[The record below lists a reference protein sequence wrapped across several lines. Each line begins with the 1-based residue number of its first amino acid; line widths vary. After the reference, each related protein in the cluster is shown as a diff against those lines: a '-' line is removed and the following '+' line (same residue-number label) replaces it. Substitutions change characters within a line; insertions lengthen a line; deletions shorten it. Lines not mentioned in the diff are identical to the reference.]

1 MYQLVVNIQLKK
13 DGVFVIGRGRARLLQ
28 LIDEKKSISKAAEE
42 LKMAYRHAWGILRK
56 MKEDVGVDGV
66 ESSRGSVG
74 GTVLTEDG
82 RKLLEK
88 YESLVEQIKTCLED
102 PAVSQQEIDQY
113 SVALTVFAHLDCFAQ
128 LYYFLVESYW

>member
-1 MYQLVVNIQLKK
+1 MFQLVVNIQLKK
-13 DGVFVIGRGRARLLQ
+13 DGVFVMGRGRARLLQ

-56 MKEDVGVDGV
+56 MKEDVGVDVV

-113 SVALTVFAHLDCFAQ
+113 SVGARLD
-128 LYYFLVESYW
+128 YFVVES